1 MQPPAGTPATELK
14 LCYTAGSKK
23 GFWWSNPSLWHG
35 FRAPPKYFLIFSHL
49 LPAMSLRFNI
59 SIKHSET
66 AHTEQ
71 NLHASPP
78 GSQRPLLYHYG
89 ASPVLPLPSFF
100 LDALLIVA
108 RNQTLLLWV
117 SNLLVGPKC
126 CTCWKWAHIIDW
138 WDIRKPS
145 VLAHVSLRSQW

>member
-1 MQPPAGTPATELK
+1 
-14 LCYTAGSKK
+14 
-23 GFWWSNPSLWHG
+23 
-35 FRAPPKYFLIFSHL
+35 
-49 LPAMSLRFNI
+49 MSLRFNI

-108 RNQTLLLWV
+108 RK
-117 SNLLVGPKC
+117 SNIVAMGFQLASWPQ
-126 CTCWKWAHIIDW
+126 
-138 WDIRKPS
+138 
-145 VLAHVSLRSQW
+145 VLHMLKMSTHH